1 MKRIKSIGLMSFSSE
16 ALAAYCADVER
27 LARTYLKE
35 GLYGEFSQAFVSM
48 RMEWADAAESA
59 SAKID
64 AADAA
69 ADLAWNAIYA
79 QLRINIAHY
88 DADVQ
93 NSAFRVLSAF
103 SKINDPTR
111 LPYGEEYA
119 QLNCLLGLLDEVP
132 AETRRLAMV
141 DGWIEE
147 LRKRVERVCSLLADH
162 SEDGVTAKET
172 RLSLI
177 DAYDRMIHN
186 IHSLAGTDETTAD
199 AAVISFIDA
208 MNMTIDDHLLMQKI
222 REKIEENA
230 SH

>member
-1 MKRIKSIGLMSFSSE
+1 MKRIQSLTLSSFSAD
-16 ALAAYCADVER
+16 ALIAFCAEVEKHARAYLQEDVYR
-27 LARTYLKE
+27 DFGK
-35 GLYGEFSQAFVSM
+35 AFVEM
-48 RMEWADAAESA
+48 RMKCAEAAESQA
-59 SAKID
+59 AKID

-88 DADVQ
+88 AADVQ
-93 NSAFRVLSAF
+93 DAAFRVLSAF
-103 SKINDPTR
+103 SKVNDPTR

-119 QLNCLLGLLDEVP
+119 QLNRLLGLLDEVP